1 MIIGLYVLIP
11 GVIFQ
16 ILIPTAELAIPTRAP
31 ANEGYAK
38 TETQPSE
45 AKTRKCSK
53 ELKDLHTWLC
63 FSLIKSLCFISLRR

>member
-1 MIIGLYVLIP
+1 MIIGLYALIP

-16 ILIPTAELAIPTRAP
+16 ILIPTAELAIPTREY
-31 ANEGYAK
+31 EGYAK
-38 TETQPSE
+38 TETQPLE

-53 ELKDLHTWLC
+53 ELKDLPIWLC